1 LFFPAPQPLPALH
14 RQGLFLSATDE
25 ADVALRV
32 WPMLTWPMV
41 ETLSHKEA
49 RRIALAAQGFADRRP
64 ASPTRRHLVATIERL
79 ALLQIDSVNVVSR
92 SHYLPLFSRLGPYPR
107 PLLEDLAW
115 GAKPKLFEY
124 WGHEASLMPLDL
136 QPLLRWRMDD
146 AREGVGVWKNVAKFL
161 AGHRPFIDKVLD
173 AIRERGP
180 LSAGDLDI
188 GERGA
193 GGWWGWSEAKRATE
207 CLFWAGELTTATR
220 RGTFERVYGLPEAV
234 LPAAIWSA
242 PTPTRGE
249 AHRIL
254 LGRAARAMGVATE
267 RDLRDYFRMGLADA
281 RRGVAEL
288 VETGE
293 LTPVEVKGWDQLAYL
308 ATDARRPR
316 KVTANALLSPF
327 DSLIWFRERA
337 ERLFDIRIRLEIY
350 TPAHKRTHGYYV
362 LPFLQGEAITA
373 RVDLKAD
380 RKAGV
385 LRVLSAH
392 RELSANTATPSTL
405 AAELRLMARWLGLS
419 GVAVAAH
426 GDLAP
431 SLAAETADD

>member
-1 LFFPAPQPLPALH
+1 
-14 RQGLFLSATDE
+14 
-25 ADVALRV
+25 
-32 WPMLTWPMV
+32 MV
-41 ETLSHKEA
+41 ETLSRKQA
-49 RRIALAAQGFADRRP
+49 RRIALAAQGFADKRP
-64 ASPTRRHLVATIERL
+64 TTPSRRHLIATIERL

-92 SHYLPLFSRLGPYPR
+92 SHYLPLFSRLGAYPR

-115 GAKPKLFEY
+115 GKKPALFEY
-124 WGHEASLMPLDL
+124 WGHEASLMPLAL

-146 AREGVGVWKNVAKFL
+146 ARRGVGVWGNVAKFL
-161 AGHRPFIDKVLD
+161 AEHRPFIDTTL
-173 AIRERGP
+173 ATIHERGP
-180 LSAGDLDI
+180 LSAGELEL
-188 GERGA
+188 GERGQ

-220 RGTFERVYGLPEAV
+220 RGTFERVYGLPENV
-234 LPAAIWSA
+234 LPKAIWLA
-242 PTPTRGE
+242 PTPSREE

-254 LGRAARAMGVATE
+254 LRRAIRAMGVATE

-288 VETGE
+288 VEAGD
-293 LTPVEVKGWDQLAYL
+293 LIPVEVQGWDQPAYL
-308 ATDARRPR
+308 TPDAQRPR
-316 KVTANALLSPF
+316 SIKINALLSPF
-327 DSLIWFRERA
+327 DNLIWFRERA
-337 ERLFDIRIRLEIY
+337 ERLFDVRIRLEIY

-362 LPFLQGEAITA
+362 LPFLQGETITA

-392 RELSANTATPSTL
+392 REPAADADTAPAL
-405 AAELRLMARWLGLS
+405 AAELRLMAGWLGLAS
-419 GVAVAAH
+419 VAVAAS

-431 SLAAETADD
+431 SLAFEIADD